1 MTPINE
7 IFLRKLYI
15 SYYQSDLILP
25 FNIAVIENN
34 MLPVVNK
41 TIPMMAVPTITN
53 NIFVSSLVTYRQ
65 DEK

>member
-1 MTPINE
+1 LNT
-7 IFLRKLYI
+7 
-15 SYYQSDLILP
+15 SCYQSDLILP

-41 TIPMMAVPTITN
+41 TIPIIAVPIVTN
-53 NIFVSSLVTYRQ
+53 NIFVSWLVTYRE